1 MPRPPDG
8 HAAPGDARGH
18 DDREQKLDALRTRV
32 QAEAD
37 GIRTADDWARS
48 LHAAALLRESFAN
61 SLLILA
67 QRPDATLVKGY
78 EDWRKTGRQVIRR
91 EPGIEIFSRAPGKTG
106 PRSRRTGR
114 DPGPEGDDRSWRDA
128 IKVAY
133 VWDISQ
139 TSGRPVA
146 VRAPMPAAPG
156 DAPYG
161 LWDALCW
168 LARRLGYAVE
178 REQGARADGVTWW
191 TVRRIRVPP
200 GLDAAEAAWAL
211 THQLGHVLLHGS
223 GTYPPGAT
231 TSGGACLGSRK
242 AEADAVAYIIG
253 ARHGAAI
260 TGRPGWPQTW
270 AGTDPRAQPGAVIL
284 TSGER
289 ITAAAAQITQHLDHA
304 LHGQDIS
311 QPSPPQAHAAA
322 RTPQPVQHPQA
333 AAVPAARLP
342 APQHAD
348 TPSRP
353 PSPGVL
359 RALADAE
366 RFYAGQ
372 LPGSWAAGY
381 LRNRGIGQ
389 AAITRWQIG
398 YAPAGWT
405 TLTGHLRGVGH
416 ADRDI
421 EAAGLARRSS
431 HGTLIDHFRDR
442 VMLPVHDEHGNLAGF
457 TGRARPGAG
466 DEVPKYLNSP
476 QTAAYRKGELL
487 FGWQQARTRLAAG
500 AVPVIA
506 EGPFDAIA
514 VSLADPGRY
523 AGLAPCGTALTSQ
536 QAALLGRTARPG
548 SPIIVAFDDDPAGRK
563 GAVHA
568 HGILSKISSQL
579 QSVTLSG
586 RDPAQIMQD
595 DGAPA
600 LTAVLGTE
608 LQPLSAVVIDSAIS
622 PWEHR
627 LDETDGPLLA
637 MRSAA
642 AVIAGL
648 LPADT
653 ATVIRRATAG
663 RELATVDEQMRP
675 IALPELPDI
684 ARRLPAG
691 IACQIA
697 RVAERLGITDY
708 SDVLAEVANAVTRQG
723 PPEPMAGDRAPRL
736 AGTSFPQP
744 PQTAPGS
751 NEPAASRLRR
761 PGSHANRARTRR

>member
-106 PRSRRTGR
+106 PRRRRTGR
-114 DPGPEGDDRSWRDA
+114 DPGPEGNDRSWRHA

-156 DAPYG
+156 DAPDG

-168 LARRLGYAVE
+168 LARRLGYAVSAS
-178 REQGARADGVTWW
+178 RAHQPTALPGGPSAVSVSRPDWTPRRPCWCWRISSATCRCTARAPTRQERPPPAAPASESAKPKPTRWP
-191 TVRRIRVPP
+191 TSRRPRRRRDHRP
-200 GLDAAEAAWAL
+200 
-211 THQLGHVLLHGS
+211 
-223 GTYPPGAT
+223 
-231 TSGGACLGSRK
+231 
-242 AEADAVAYIIG
+242 
-253 ARHGAAI
+253 
-260 TGRPGWPQTW
+260 PGWPQTW
-270 AGTDPRAQPGAVIL
+270 AGTDLRAQPGAVIL
-284 TSGER
+284 TAGER
-289 ITAAAAQITQHLDHA
+289 ITAAAAQITEHLDLDHA
-304 LHGQDIS
+304 LHGEDIS
-311 QPSPPQAHAAA
+311 QPSPAQAHAAA

-348 TPSRP
+348 TLSRP
-353 PSPGVL
+353 PSPGVP

-366 RFYAGQ
+366 RFYACQ
-372 LPGSWAAGY
+372 FPGSWAAGD

-405 TLTGHLRGVGH
+405 TLTGHLRGLGH

-421 EAAGLARRSS
+421 EAAGLARHSS

-457 TGRARPGAG
+457 TGRAHP
-466 DEVPKYLNSP
+466 D
-476 QTAAYRKGELL
+476 
-487 FGWQQARTRLAAG
+487 AG
-500 AVPVIA
+500 A
-506 EGPFDAIA
+506 
-514 VSLADPGRY
+514 RRRN
-523 AGLAPCGTALTSQ
+523 TS
-536 QAALLGRTARPG
+536 TARRPPPTAKASCCSG
-548 SPIIVAFDDDPAGRK
+548 GSRPAPASPPARYRSSPRGHSTPSRSVSPIPAGTPGWPPAAPPDQPAGR
-563 GAVHA
+563 
-568 HGILSKISSQL
+568 
-579 QSVTLSG
+579 
-586 RDPAQIMQD
+586 PA
-595 DGAPA
+595 
-600 LTAVLGTE
+600 
-608 LQPLSAVVIDSAIS
+608 
-622 PWEHR
+622 
-627 LDETDGPLLA
+627 
-637 MRSAA
+637 
-642 AVIAGL
+642 
-648 LPADT
+648 
-653 ATVIRRATAG
+653 RA
-663 RELATVDEQMRP
+663 
-675 IALPELPDI
+675 
-684 ARRLPAG
+684 
-691 IACQIA
+691 C
-697 RVAERLGITDY
+697 
-708 SDVLAEVANAVTRQG
+708 RQA
-723 PPEPMAGDRAPRL
+723 AGDRPPWL
-736 AGTSFPQP
+736 AATSFP
-744 PQTAPGS
+744 
-751 NEPAASRLRR
+751 NRRRRHPAGLNRR
-761 PGSHANRARTRR
+761 